1 LIEIENMKR
10 NQRFVHV
17 INVLDVLSEETK
29 ILMFAL
35 DNHNLDVFLK
45 NSQSKNIIESNKL
58 GI

>member
-1 LIEIENMKR
+1 MKR
-10 NQRFVHV
+10 NQKFVHA
-17 INVLDVLSEETK
+17 INVLDVLGEETK

-45 NSQSKNIIESNKL
+45 NSQSKSIIESNKL